1 MGCRAVLSRPGQG
14 VASHCTAVGMEGRRG
29 QGTTGR
35 WSVAEA
41 RTVLRAAVSDP
52 TSPTT
57 QVLPALLRLPAA
69 TLGAHTPPEWTGPTM
84 GAPPRELEGGQ
95 GPEWGGPAAAGRG
108 VSVGG

>member
-14 VASHCTAVGMEGRRG
+14 VASHRTAVGMEGRRG

-35 WSVAEA
+35 WSAAEA
-41 RTVLRAAVSDP
+41 GTVLRAAVSDP
-52 TSPTT
+52 TSLTT
-57 QVLPALLRLPAA
+57 QVLPALLRVPAA
-69 TLGAHTPPEWTGPTM
+69 TLGAHTPQEWTGPIM

-95 GPEWGGPAAAGRG
+95 GPEWGGPATAGRG